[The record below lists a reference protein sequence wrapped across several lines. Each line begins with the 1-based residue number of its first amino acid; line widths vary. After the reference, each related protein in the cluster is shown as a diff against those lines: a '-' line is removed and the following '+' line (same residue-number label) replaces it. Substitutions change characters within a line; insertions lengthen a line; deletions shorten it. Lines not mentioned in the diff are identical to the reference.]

1 MTPRFRPHATESPPP
16 PPPVPL
22 NQENVPDD
30 LICSI
35 CMTVPVE
42 PRITPCSHLFCLTC
56 IRQALRTQNLCPIDR
71 RSCTQGQLKRLD
83 GLSLRIWSGI
93 QVKCGYYEIGCA
105 WRGSIADYSSHTENC
120 TVSRNSSAATS
131 RNNTAMAEEIRSIRE
146 RLDDAIELNRTISDD
161 NAQLL
166 TENLELEQKIRSL
179 EQERAS
185 LQKSLKSRPNV
196 PKLFTG
202 SYYYKRE
209 NVVQLSQLISRYLE
223 NKPAEIDRN
232 KIYNCVRSCYN
243 DLVKGYSDN
252 PEHYYMDMRMLL
264 ATCLASTWFSDNQL
278 KSLRNWYNDQFN

>member
-1 MTPRFRPHATESPPP
+1 MAPPSP

-30 LICSI
+30 LVCSI

-71 RSCTQGQLKRLD
+71 RPCTHGQLKRLD

-93 QVKCGYYEIGCA
+93 QVKCGYYENGCA

-120 TVSRNSSAATS
+120 TVGRNSSAATA

-146 RLDDAIELNRTISDD
+146 RLNDALELNRTISEDHD
-161 NAQLL
+161 ILL
-166 TENLELEQKIRSL
+166 NENFELNQKINSLEQK
-179 EQERAS
+179 
-185 LQKSLKSRPNV
+185 LKSRPNV

-202 SYYYKRE
+202 AYYYKRE

-252 PEHYYMDMRMLL
+252 PEHYYLDMRMLL

-278 KSLRNWYNDQFN
+278 KSLRNWYDDQFN

>member
-1 MTPRFRPHATESPPP
+1 MAPPSP

-71 RSCTQGQLKRLD
+71 RPCSQNQLKRLD

-93 QVKCGYYEIGCA
+93 QVKCGYHENGCA
-105 WRGSIADYSSHTENC
+105 WRGSIADYKSHTENC
-120 TVSRNSSAATS
+120 TVSRNSSAAAAA
-131 RNNTAMAEEIRSIRE
+131 RNNTAMAEEMRSIRE
-146 RLDDAIELNRTISDD
+146 RLDDAIQLNETMAERIH
-161 NAQLL
+161 
-166 TENLELEQKIRSL
+166 SL
-179 EQERAS
+179 KQQRDS
-185 LQKSLKSRPNV
+185 LQESLNSRPDL
-196 PKLFTG
+196 PRLFYG

-209 NVVQLSQLISRYLE
+209 NVVELSQLISRYLE
-223 NKPAEIDRN
+223 GKPAEIDRN

-252 PEHYYMDMRMLL
+252 PEHYFLDMRMLL